1 MYLAVINKSRK
12 MGCTCEPTRTL
23 ATLLFFFSGLK
34 SVCCQLSQL
43 LWPSFQNNT
52 FNSCMSLI
60 IQSRF
65 FFFRKAPCIEL
76 YAMMCDDTAAEEK
89 DWSKRI
95 YCSGLIT
102 QTNEV
107 NYI

>member
-1 MYLAVINKSRK
+1 MYLTVINESRE

-23 ATLLFFFSGLK
+23 ATLFIYYSFSGLK

-52 FNSCMSLI
+52 FNSGLSLI
-60 IQSRF
+60 IHSSF

-76 YAMMCDDTAAEEK
+76 YAK
-89 DWSKRI
+89 DWSKLI

-102 QTNEV
+102 QTN
-107 NYI
+107 

>member
-1 MYLAVINKSRK
+1 MYLTIINESRK

-23 ATLLFFFSGLK
+23 ATLFINYIFSGLK

-60 IQSRF
+60 IHSRF
-65 FFFRKAPCIEL
+65 FFSESSL
-76 YAMMCDDTAAEEK
+76 YRVICDDTAAEEK
-89 DWSKRI
+89 DWSKPV

-102 QTNEV
+102 QTN
-107 NYI
+107 